1 MKFRYD
7 GVHVLASF
15 RSVILLPKWMRFPP
29 PRVALGALAPSL
41 PLKAFAQ
48 HAEIQD
54 VPVRLGAVFE
64 LPWLHWGLLALGLFC
79 LILLLHVIVLR
90 RKVAERTQHV
100 RASEQKISAILDN
113 AGALV
118 FIKDTDCRYQYVNR
132 QAADLMGGAVAEIVG
147 KDDTAFFDEATV
159 RAMQANDRRVFESRE
174 RIEVEETTVTKDGQ
188 EPRIYFAVKVPLF
201 DSHGAIMGVCGYLTD
216 ITALRRADESLRL
229 AATIF
234 ESQEGMLIA
243 GPDRR
248 ILRVNGALLRLTGY
262 ADGELFGQDLRRLES
277 GRNDPTFYAAVWNAV
292 AQNGHWAGEM
302 WLQRKGGDVY
312 PAWVNIAQVRSAAGE
327 ITHYVSTQMDI
338 SERKAAE
345 DEIRTLAYY
354 DALTGLPN
362 RRLMSD
368 RLQRSLANSQ
378 TGGLGG
384 ALLVVDLD
392 NFKDLNDTLGH
403 ETGDELL
410 RQVAERLEQ
419 CGRRSDTVARL
430 GGDEFVMLLE
440 GLSAERAQAAVQAE
454 AVARTVLDMLRKVF
468 VLDGRVHHTSCS
480 VGIALYVD
488 AAGSVEELL
497 KRGDLAMYE
506 AKAQGRNTFCFFDLR
521 TQEAVAKR
529 TALEAD
535 MREALAQ
542 KQFVLH
548 YQAQVE
554 SGGKLVGAEVLVRWR
569 HPVRGW
575 IYPDDFIGIA
585 EATGLIVPLG
595 AWILR
600 TACVELARW
609 AGHTDTEL
617 LTLAVNVSARQF
629 QHVGFVEELL
639 AVLQETGAN
648 PAHLK
653 LELTESLLLDDAEGA
668 IERMTQVRA
677 HGVRFS
683 LDDFGTGYSSLSY
696 LKRLPLD
703 QLKIDQSFV
712 RDILVNAN
720 DAAIARTI
728 VSLAHSMDLRVIAEG
743 VETEEQRALLAEF
756 GCHTWQGYLFGRP
769 AAVQDMLAQFSLS
782 STSNLLLKG

>member
-1 MKFRYD
+1 MHFLQLRAVP
-7 GVHVLASF
+7 GVLL
-15 RSVILLPKWMRFPP
+15 LLP
-29 PRVALGALAPSL
+29 LS
-41 PLKAFAQ
+41 KAFAQ
-48 HAEIQD
+48 NAAALDSPARFVE
-54 VPVRLGAVFE
+54 LLE

-79 LILLLHVIVLR
+79 LVLLLHVIVLR

-100 RASEQKISAILDN
+100 RTSEQKLSAILDN

-132 QAADLMGGAVAEIVG
+132 QAADLMGCAVADIVG
-147 KDDTAFFDEATV
+147 KDDTAFFDDATV
-159 RAMQANDRRVFESRE
+159 QAVQANDRRVFASRE
-174 RIEVEETTVTKDGQ
+174 RIEVEETTVAKHGG
-188 EPRIYFAVKVPLF
+188 EPRVYLAVKVPLF
-201 DSHGAIMGVCGYLTD
+201 DSQGAVMGVCGYSTD

-262 ADGELFGQDLRRLES
+262 ADGELLGQNLSQLQS
-277 GRNDPTFYAAVWNAV
+277 GRSDATFYAEVWNAV

-302 WLQRKGGDVY
+302 WLERKGGEVY
-312 PAWVNIAQVRSAAGE
+312 PAWVHIAQVRSAAGE

-403 ETGDELL
+403 DTGDELL

-430 GGDEFVMLLE
+430 GGDEFAMLLE
-440 GLSAERAQAAVQAE
+440 GLSTDRAQAARQAE
-454 AVARTVLDMLRKVF
+454 AVARTVLEMLGKVF

-506 AKAQGRNTFCFFDLR
+506 AKAQGRNTLCFFDLR

-535 MREALAQ
+535 MREALVQ

-554 SGGKLVGAEVLVRWR
+554 AGGKLVGAEVLVRWR

-600 TACVELARW
+600 SACVELARW
-609 AGHTDTEL
+609 AGHPDTEP

-629 QHVGFVEELL
+629 RHIGFVEELL
-639 AVLQETGAN
+639 TVLRETGAN
-648 PAHLK
+648 PARLK

-743 VETEEQRALLAEF
+743 VETEEQRALLADF

-769 AAVQDMLAQFSLS
+769 AAVQEMLAQFSLS
-782 STSNLLLKG
+782 SNHELLFKE

>member
-7 GVHVLASF
+7 GVHVLAPF
-15 RSVILLPKWMRFPP
+15 RGVILLPKWMHFLQLRAVPG
-29 PRVALGALAPSL
+29 VLLLL
-41 PLKAFAQ
+41 PLSKAFAQ
-48 HAEIQD
+48 NAAALDSPARFVE
-54 VPVRLGAVFE
+54 LLE

-79 LILLLHVIVLR
+79 LVLLLHVIVLR

-100 RASEQKISAILDN
+100 RTSEQKLSAILDN

-132 QAADLMGGAVAEIVG
+132 QAADLMGCSVADIVG
-147 KDDTAFFDEATV
+147 KDDTAFFDDATV
-159 RAMQANDRRVFESRE
+159 QAVQANDRRVFASRE
-174 RIEVEETTVTKDGQ
+174 RIEVEETTVAKHGG
-188 EPRIYFAVKVPLF
+188 EPRVYLAVKVPLF
-201 DSHGAIMGVCGYLTD
+201 DSQGAVMGVCGYSTD

-262 ADGELFGQDLRRLES
+262 ADGELLGQNLSQLQS
-277 GRNDPTFYAAVWNAV
+277 GRSDATFYAEVWNAV

-302 WLQRKGGDVY
+302 WLERKGGEVY
-312 PAWVNIAQVRSAAGE
+312 PAWVHIAQVRSAAGE

-403 ETGDELL
+403 DTGDELL

-430 GGDEFVMLLE
+430 GGDEFAMLLE
-440 GLSAERAQAAVQAE
+440 GLSTDRAQAARQAE
-454 AVARTVLDMLRKVF
+454 AVARTVLEMLGKVF

-506 AKAQGRNTFCFFDLR
+506 AKAQGRNTLCFFDLR

-535 MREALAQ
+535 MREALVQ

-554 SGGKLVGAEVLVRWR
+554 AGGKLVGAEVLVRWR

-600 TACVELARW
+600 SACVELARW
-609 AGHTDTEL
+609 AGHPDTEP

-629 QHVGFVEELL
+629 RHIGFVEELL
-639 AVLQETGAN
+639 TVLRETGAN
-648 PAHLK
+648 PARLK

-743 VETEEQRALLAEF
+743 VETEEQRALLADF

-769 AAVQDMLAQFSLS
+769 AAVQEMLAQFSLS
-782 STSNLLLKG
+782 SNHELLFKE

>member
-1 MKFRYD
+1 MHFLQLRAVP
-7 GVHVLASF
+7 GVLL
-15 RSVILLPKWMRFPP
+15 LLP
-29 PRVALGALAPSL
+29 LS
-41 PLKAFAQ
+41 KAFAQ
-48 HAEIQD
+48 NAAALDSPARFVE
-54 VPVRLGAVFE
+54 LLE

-79 LILLLHVIVLR
+79 LVLLLHVIVLR

-100 RASEQKISAILDN
+100 RTSEQKLSAILDN

-132 QAADLMGGAVAEIVG
+132 QAADLMGCSVADIVG
-147 KDDTAFFDEATV
+147 KDDTAFFDDATV
-159 RAMQANDRRVFESRE
+159 QAVQANDRRVFASRE
-174 RIEVEETTVTKDGQ
+174 RIEVEETTVAKHGG
-188 EPRIYFAVKVPLF
+188 EPRVYLAVKVPLF
-201 DSHGAIMGVCGYLTD
+201 DSQGAVMGVCGYSTD

-262 ADGELFGQDLRRLES
+262 ADGELLGQNLSQLQS
-277 GRNDPTFYAAVWNAV
+277 GRSDATFYAEVWNAV

-302 WLQRKGGDVY
+302 WLERKGGEVY
-312 PAWVNIAQVRSAAGE
+312 PAWVHIAQVRSAAGE

-403 ETGDELL
+403 DTGDELL

-430 GGDEFVMLLE
+430 GGDEFAMLLE
-440 GLSAERAQAAVQAE
+440 GLSTDRAQAARQAE
-454 AVARTVLDMLRKVF
+454 AVARTVLEMLGKVF

-506 AKAQGRNTFCFFDLR
+506 AKAQGRNTLCFFDLR

-535 MREALAQ
+535 MREALVQ

-554 SGGKLVGAEVLVRWR
+554 AGGKLVGAEVLVRWR

-600 TACVELARW
+600 SACVELARW
-609 AGHTDTEL
+609 AGHPDTEP

-629 QHVGFVEELL
+629 RHIGFVEELL
-639 AVLQETGAN
+639 TVLRETGAN
-648 PAHLK
+648 PARLK

-743 VETEEQRALLAEF
+743 VETEEQRALLADF

-769 AAVQDMLAQFSLS
+769 AAVQEMLAQFSLS
-782 STSNLLLKG
+782 SNHELLFKE

>member
-7 GVHVLASF
+7 GVHVLAPF
-15 RSVILLPKWMRFPP
+15 RGVILLPKWMHFLQLRAVPG
-29 PRVALGALAPSL
+29 VLLLL
-41 PLKAFAQ
+41 PLSKAFAQ
-48 HAEIQD
+48 NAAALDSPARFVE
-54 VPVRLGAVFE
+54 LLE

-79 LILLLHVIVLR
+79 LVLLLHVIVLR

-100 RASEQKISAILDN
+100 RTSEQKLSAILDN

-132 QAADLMGGAVAEIVG
+132 QAADLMGCAVADIVG
-147 KDDTAFFDEATV
+147 KDDTAFFDDATV
-159 RAMQANDRRVFESRE
+159 QAVQANDRRVFASRE
-174 RIEVEETTVTKDGQ
+174 RIEVEETTVAKHGG
-188 EPRIYFAVKVPLF
+188 EPRVYLAVKVPLF
-201 DSHGAIMGVCGYLTD
+201 DSQGAVMGVCGYSTD

-262 ADGELFGQDLRRLES
+262 ADGELLGQNLSQLQS
-277 GRNDPTFYAAVWNAV
+277 GRSDATFYAEVWNAV

-302 WLQRKGGDVY
+302 WLERKGGEVY
-312 PAWVNIAQVRSAAGE
+312 PAWVHIAQVRSAAGE

-403 ETGDELL
+403 DTGDELL

-430 GGDEFVMLLE
+430 GGDEFAMLLE
-440 GLSAERAQAAVQAE
+440 GLSTDRAQAARQAE
-454 AVARTVLDMLRKVF
+454 AVARTVLEMLGKVF

-506 AKAQGRNTFCFFDLR
+506 AKAQGRNTLCFFDLR

-535 MREALAQ
+535 MREALVQ

-554 SGGKLVGAEVLVRWR
+554 AGGKLVGAEVLVRWR

-600 TACVELARW
+600 SACVELARW
-609 AGHTDTEL
+609 AGHPDTEP

-629 QHVGFVEELL
+629 RHIGFVEELL
-639 AVLQETGAN
+639 TVLRETGAN
-648 PAHLK
+648 PARLK

-743 VETEEQRALLAEF
+743 VETEEQRALLADF

-769 AAVQDMLAQFSLS
+769 AAVQEMLAQFSLS
-782 STSNLLLKG
+782 SNHELLFKE

>member
-1 MKFRYD
+1 VKFRYD
-7 GVHVLASF
+7 GAHVLAPF
-15 RSVILLPKWMRFPP
+15 RSVILLLKWMRSSLLSAARGFIAFGLL
-29 PRVALGALAPSL
+29 PRALAQRS
-41 PLKAFAQ
+41 AGQAQ
-48 HAEIQD
+48 PTPWVEF
-54 VPVRLGAVFE
+54 LE
-64 LPWLHWGLLALGLFC
+64 LPWLLWGLLTLGLFC
-79 LILLLHVIVLR
+79 LMLLLHVMVLR

-100 RASEQKISAILDN
+100 RASEQKLSAILDN

-118 FIKDTDCRYQYVNR
+118 FIKDTEGRYQYVNK
-132 QAADLMGGAVAEIVG
+132 QAADWIGLSAAEIVG
-147 KDDTAFFDEATV
+147 QQDAAFFDDAT
-159 RAMQANDRRVFESRE
+159 AQALLANDRKVFASRE
-174 RIEVEETTVTKDGQ
+174 RLEVEETVVRKSGS
-188 EPRIYFAVKVPLF
+188 EVRVFLAVKVPLF
-201 DSHGAIMGVCGYLTD
+201 DGSGAVMGICGYSTD
-216 ITALRRADESLRL
+216 ITALRRADDALRL

-234 ESQEGMLIA
+234 ESHEGMLIA
-243 GPDRR
+243 DPERR

-262 ADGELFGQDLRRLES
+262 ADGELLGADVRSLQS
-277 GRNDPTFYAAVWNAV
+277 GRNDATFYAEVWNTV
-292 AQNGHWAGEM
+292 AEKGHWAGEM
-302 WLQRKGGDVY
+302 WLQRKGGEVY
-312 PAWVNIAQVRSAAGE
+312 PAWVHIAQVRSAAGE
-327 ITHYVSTQMDI
+327 ITHYVSTQTDI

-378 TGGLGG
+378 IGGLGG

-403 ETGDELL
+403 DTGDELL

-440 GLSAERAQAAVQAE
+440 GLSADRAQAAVQAE
-454 AVARTVLDMLRKVF
+454 AVARTVLDMLGKVF

-506 AKAQGRNTFCFFDLR
+506 AKAQGRNTMCFFDLR
-521 TQEAVAKR
+521 TQIAVAKR

-535 MREALAQ
+535 MRQALEQ
-542 KQFVLH
+542 QQFVLH

-554 SGGKLVGAEVLVRWR
+554 CGGKLVGAEALVRWQ
-569 HPVRGW
+569 HPARGW
-575 IYPDDFIGIA
+575 IYPSDFIGIA
-585 EATGLIVPLG
+585 ESTGLIVPLG

-600 TACVELARW
+600 AACAELAAW
-609 AGHTDTEL
+609 ASDPRTEG
-617 LTLAVNVSARQF
+617 LTMAVNVSARQF
-629 QHVGFVEELL
+629 RHVGFVDELL

-648 PAHLK
+648 PARLK

-668 IERMTQVRA
+668 IERMTQVRS

-703 QLKIDQSFV
+703 QVKIDQSFV
-712 RDILVNAN
+712 RDILANAN

-743 VETEEQRALLAEF
+743 VETEEQRAMLAEL
-756 GCHTWQGYLFGRP
+756 GCHAWQGYLFHRP
-769 AAVQDMLAQFSLS
+769 APMAEMLERFSLLNDDIS
-782 STSNLLLKG
+782 LLKL